1 MMKYIRSLKIGILF
15 YCFFIA
21 GVPSMF
27 AQESKS
33 LPFDVMFYNVE
44 NLFDCRDD
52 SLHADEEFTPRG
64 LRGWK
69 YDRYKTKLN
78 QIAKVIAAAGEWD
91 TPALI
96 GLCEVENN
104 AVLTDLLR
112 NTPLRSELYQS
123 ITAEGNDMRG
133 INCALI
139 YRRDLF
145 KYINHQ
151 EYVVRFSVKMKR
163 TTRNLLHVSG
173 ELLSGDTLDVFV
185 AHFPSRSAGQK
196 QTEVLR
202 CDVASLLRSKVDSIC
217 TIRTNPQCII
227 MGDFNDTPS
236 DKSMISILQ
245 AQMPE
250 PPFSPQVLYN
260 LFAVQNPHQHSGGT
274 HKFQGEWAQLD
285 QMIVTGNLLSGDNPL
300 RAKNPK
306 GAVLSFPFLLT
317 RDDTHGGKRPF
328 RTYHGYKYEGGFS
341 DHLPIIARFSI
352 YL

>member
-1 MMKYIRSLKIGILF
+1 MKYTQLLRINLLFFSLLLCGLPPI
-15 YCFFIA
+15 
-21 GVPSMF
+21 F

-91 TPALI
+91 TPVLI

-104 AVLTDLLR
+104 TVLSDLLR
-112 NTPLRSELYQS
+112 NTPLRSEFYQS

-145 KYINHQ
+145 KYISHQ

-202 CDVASLLRSKVDSIC
+202 CDAASALRVKVDSIC
-217 TIRTNPQCII
+217 TIRANPQCII
-227 MGDFNDTPS
+227 MGDFNDSPS
-236 DKSMISILQ
+236 DKSMTGILQ
-245 AQMPE
+245 AQIPE
-250 PPFSPQVLYN
+250 PPFSSQVLYN
-260 LFAVQNPHQHSGGT
+260 LFAVKNPHQHNEGS

-285 QMIVTGNLLSGDNPL
+285 QMIVTGNLLSGDNSL
-300 RAKNPK
+300 RAKIPK
-306 GAVLSFPFLLT
+306 GEVLSFPFLLT